1 MKPLAIA
8 AALLLA
14 LQAPPVLAQAAP
26 AAPSDALVERFLA
39 AIPDRD
45 EIAAVASQIDAGE
58 LSRLV
63 ALNPGKE
70 AKVRSILQSNLAC
83 TGPAVTEGTLRMLR
97 TVARDLGA
105 ERLQKIISFYEGPD
119 YAAFAALAP
128 RMQNNPAPS
137 AADKAAL
144 AKLMAAYPLQA
155 FLEQMNRAAE
165 IVAADPAFVAAG
177 RKCAT
182 EQMEALEAAGLKAF

>member
-8 AALLLA
+8 LLFA
-14 LQAPPVLAQAAP
+14 LQAPPVLAQATA
-26 AAPSDALVERFLA
+26 AAPSEALVERFLG

-45 EIAAVASQIDAGE
+45 EIAAVAREIDAGE

-97 TVARDLGA
+97 TVARDLGT
-105 ERLQKIISFYEGPD
+105 ERLQKLISFYEGPD

-155 FLEQMNRAAE
+155 FLERMNRAVE
-165 IVAADPAFVAAG
+165 IIAADPAFVAAG

-182 EQMEALEAAGLKAF
+182 EQMEALEAAELKAF